1 MHLPLSARVCD
12 EVGVALIWRE
22 ASASTNS
29 DLVSRAARVASELRD
44 ARLAEHATADSGP
57 PPTALADLTVLA
69 TDTQTAGRG
78 RLDRAWSTPPGKALA
93 VSVFLAHEPSGAPEL
108 VGSASSAR
116 DPAAALPRATLD
128 PRRLGWV
135 PLIAGVAMVRAVR
148 SLGVTGAG
156 LKWPNDV
163 LVDGR
168 KLCGILTELTPTGVV
183 VGAGLNVSTT
193 AQQLPVPTAT
203 SLVIEGV
210 PEHGEPVDGAL
221 VDAATSSLL
230 DRALAAYLREL
241 VQLVGRWREAEHPA
255 DLRPVVEQHLQTVG
269 LAVRVDLPGQ
279 PPLRGVAVGLDDDG
293 RLLVR
298 ETATSGVVAVAAG
311 DVTHLRYE

>member
-29 DLVSRAARVASELRD
+29 DLVSRAAPSDLSD
-44 ARLAEHATADSGP
+44 LSDLA
-57 PPTALADLTVLA
+57 VIA

-78 RLDRAWSTPPGKALA
+78 RLDRAWSTPPGTALA
-93 VSVFLAHEPSGAPEL
+93 VSLFLAHEPSGAP
-108 VGSASSAR
+108 A
-116 DPAAALPRATLD
+116 PALD

-135 PLIAGVAMVRAVR
+135 PLLAGVAMVRAVR

-183 VGAGLNVSTT
+183 VGAGLNVSMT
-193 AQQLPVPTAT
+193 AQQLPIPTAT

-210 PEHGEPVDGAL
+210 PEHGEPRLAGFDDL
-221 VDAATSSLL
+221 DATADSEAAPTPNPTTAGPTTLL

>member
-29 DLVSRAARVASELRD
+29 DLVSRAAPSDLSD
-44 ARLAEHATADSGP
+44 LSDLA
-57 PPTALADLTVLA
+57 VIA

-78 RLDRAWSTPPGKALA
+78 RLDRAWSTPPGTALA
-93 VSVFLAHEPSGAPEL
+93 VSLFLAHEPSGAP
-108 VGSASSAR
+108 A
-116 DPAAALPRATLD
+116 PALD

-135 PLIAGVAMVRAVR
+135 PLLAGVAMVRAVR

-183 VGAGLNVSTT
+183 VGAGLNVSMT
-193 AQQLPVPTAT
+193 AQQLPIPTAT

-210 PEHGEPVDGAL
+210 PEHGEPRLAGFDDL
-221 VDAATSSLL
+221 DATADSEAVPTSAAPTPNPTTAGPTTLL

-298 ETATSGVVAVAAG
+298 ESATSGVVAVAAG

>member
-148 SLGVTGAG
+148 SLGVAGAG

-183 VGAGLNVSTT
+183 VGAGLNVSMT

-230 DRALAAYLREL
+230 DRALAAYLREF

-255 DLRPVVEQHLQTVG
+255 DLRPVVEQQLKTVG

>member
-78 RLDRAWSTPPGKALA
+78 RLDRAWSTPPGTALA

-135 PLIAGVAMVRAVR
+135 PLLAGVAMVRAVR
-148 SLGVTGAG
+148 SLGVTGGG

-183 VGAGLNVSTT
+183 VGAGLNVSMT

-210 PEHGEPVDGAL
+210 PEHGESVDGEVA
-221 VDAATSSLL
+221 SLL

-255 DLRPVVEQHLQTVG
+255 DLRPLVEQHLQTLE

>member
-1 MHLPLSARVCD
+1 MLLPRSERACL
-12 EVGVALIWRE
+12 EVGAALVWRE

-29 DLVSRAARVASELRD
+29 ELVSWATRAA
-44 ARLAEHATADSGP
+44 AEQRNAL
-57 PPTALADLTVLA
+57 LADLTVVA

-78 RLDRAWSTPPGKALA
+78 RLDRAWSTPPGTALA
-93 VSVFLAHEPSGAPEL
+93 VSVFVAHEPG
-108 VGSASSAR
+108 GDR
-116 DPAAALPRATLD
+116 PAIALD

-135 PLIAGVAMVRAVR
+135 PLLAGVAMARAAR
-148 SLGVTGAG
+148 SLGVSGAG
-156 LKWPNDV
+156 VKWPNDV

-183 VGAGLNVSTT
+183 VGAGLNVSMT

-203 SLVIEGV
+203 SLVLEGASEQGEQ
-210 PEHGEPVDGAL
+210 PEQEDG
-221 VDAATSSLL
+221 DAASLL

-255 DLRPVVEQHLQTVG
+255 DVRPLVEQHLQTLG

-298 ETATSGVVAVAAG
+298 EGATSGVVAVAAG